1 MIYFNEPM
9 STYGGHGY
17 VATDP
22 ATGRI
27 SARLWEDGDMDIK
40 VTRGKGTLEHVRQKC
55 EGSWEE
61 RFDIA
66 RSTIMSLMV
75 KHGVKGSRAAYE
87 IKYDMTRGT
96 IQLMPKVTAI
106 RVSKRNDEVA
116 LPQGGEDRFSCTTY
130 TANTP
135 AGPDVT
141 VVVPRSPSEASAAF
155 VAAQMKERIHAWR
168 CSYDMEDFPVT
179 TIEPLVTDAPGTA
192 DQAPKTRKV
201 GKPGAVTPKA
211 IVEALNDTV
220 HGQHEAKEILAIA
233 AYQHARRTQLT
244 DPGFRKSN
252 ILMIGPTGSGKTY
265 LAENL
270 AKAMRVPF
278 CIYDVSRITA
288 AGFYGD
294 DVDDLAKAIIASAD
308 GDEDKASKAIV
319 VLDEFDKL
327 CVGNSATHKTVD
339 IGGFGKPV
347 QQQLLKFIEGMGY
360 TSSGG
365 PMTRSI
371 SLNTRN
377 VLFVLCGAFAH
388 MPTADTTSEWLMQAG
403 MIPELVGRLPVRV
416 ILEELSV
423 ADMVSAAKL
432 HGGAVEE
439 YTNLLGMDE
448 IKLEIS
454 DDALELMA
462 HSAHQQKTGVR
473 GLREIFE
480 RVLRP
485 VMFNAPDYRGT
496 TVTLTSD
503 TVFERMQRRA

>member
-1 MIYFNEPM
+1 MIYFNEAR
-9 STYGGHGY
+9 SGYVGHGY

-27 SARLWEDGDMDIK
+27 SARFFEDGDLHIK
-40 VTRGKGTLEHVRQKC
+40 VTRGKETLEDLRQKC
-55 EGSWEE
+55 EGTWEE
-61 RFDIA
+61 KFDIA

-75 KHGVKGSRAAYE
+75 KHGVKGSRADYE
-87 IKYDMTRGT
+87 IKYDTQRG
-96 IQLMPKVTAI
+96 IMKVLPGVVSI
-106 RVSKRNDEVA
+106 RVSKSNDDVTM
-116 LPQGGEDRFSCTTY
+116 PWSGENGVSCTVY

-141 VVVPRSPSEASAAF
+141 VVVPRSTSEASAAF
-155 VAAQMKERIHAWR
+155 VAAQMKDRIHAWR
-168 CSYDMEDFPVT
+168 CSYDLDDFPVT
-179 TIEPLVTDAPGTA
+179 TIEPLVTDAPVTA
-192 DQAPKTRKV
+192 AQAPKTRKA
-201 GKPGAVTPKA
+201 GKAAAVVPKA

-270 AKAMRVPF
+270 AKAMKVPF

-288 AGFYGD
+288 SGFYGD

-308 GDEDKASKAIV
+308 GDENKASKAIV

-327 CVGNSATHKTVD
+327 CVGNAATHKTVE

-347 QQQLLKFIEGMGY
+347 QQQLLKFIEGMHFQN
-360 TSSGG
+360 SNG
-365 PMTRSI
+365 PMTRAV

-377 VLFVLCGAFAH
+377 ILFVLCGAFAH
-388 MPTADTTSEWLMQAG
+388 MPTADTTTEWLMQAG
-403 MIPELVGRLPVRV
+403 MIPELIGRLPVRV

-423 ADMVSAAKL
+423 TDMVSAAKL

-439 YTNLLGMDE
+439 YANLLGMDD
-448 IKLEIS
+448 IKLEIG

-462 HSAHQQKTGVR
+462 HAAHQQKTGVR

-485 VMFNAPDYRGT
+485 VMFNAPDYKGT
-496 TVTLTSD
+496 TVTLTPD